1 MIGRDFPLEDKL
13 VIAVG
18 DSFFD
23 KKYYKRIYGANS
35 DMYFWPEYL
44 SPTVF
49 CDGKAGCGNQ
59 SIFERALDDGIV
71 KRHLNWNFIITML
84 IYLSVLMTG
93 AWALWRHL

>member
-1 MIGRDFPLEDKL
+1 MNKKDIIKKIKED
-13 VIAVG
+13 
-18 DSFFD
+18 
-23 KKYYKRIYGANS
+23 
-35 DMYFWPEYL
+35 
-44 SPTVF
+44 T
-49 CDGKAGCGNQ
+49 GCNDYEAE

>member
-1 MIGRDFPLEDKL
+1 MNKED
-13 VIAVG
+13 II
-18 DSFFD
+18 
-23 KKYYKRIYGANS
+23 KKIKE
-35 DMYFWPEYL
+35 D
-44 SPTVF
+44 T
-49 CDGKAGCGNQ
+49 GCNDYESE

>member
-1 MIGRDFPLEDKL
+1 MNKED
-13 VIAVG
+13 II
-18 DSFFD
+18 
-23 KKYYKRIYGANS
+23 KKIKEDTG
-35 DMYFWPEYL
+35 
-44 SPTVF
+44 
-49 CDGKAGCGNQ
+49 CDEHEAE

>member
-1 MIGRDFPLEDKL
+1 MNKED
-13 VIAVG
+13 II
-18 DSFFD
+18 
-23 KKYYKRIYGANS
+23 KKIKEDTG
-35 DMYFWPEYL
+35 
-44 SPTVF
+44 
-49 CDGKAGCGNQ
+49 CDQHEAE

>member
-1 MIGRDFPLEDKL
+1 MNKED
-13 VIAVG
+13 II
-18 DSFFD
+18 
-23 KKYYKRIYGANS
+23 KKIKE
-35 DMYFWPEYL
+35 D
-44 SPTVF
+44 T
-49 CDGKAGCGNQ
+49 GCNEHEAK